1 MTFLIYH
8 QSARARGVG
17 GRLGGMA
24 ESEAASSAN
33 TPSVFYILSS
43 VLLPLVISHPG
54 WRAGAAG
61 LTRSSEWRRRRL

>member
-8 QSARARGVG
+8 QSERSRRVG
-17 GRLGGMA
+17 GRAA
-24 ESEAASSAN
+24 ESEAEAASSAN